1 MVNTKAGKAFICAD
15 KIEYAAGKFC
25 SKYRKVRKHLNM
37 RRKRTQIMRNSMDY
51 IYTSGEQKIV
61 IEVEQKSVRQSVA
74 EQYVRS
80 RKMQGLTQAELAKRA
95 GVPRSNITRFESGNY
110 NPSLEMMVRIAEA
123 LGMTLQVQ
131 LTAKE

>member
-1 MVNTKAGKAFICAD
+1 MG
-15 KIEYAAGKFC
+15 
-25 SKYRKVRKHLNM
+25 
-37 RRKRTQIMRNSMDY
+37 NSMDY

>member
-1 MVNTKAGKAFICAD
+1 
-15 KIEYAAGKFC
+15 
-25 SKYRKVRKHLNM
+25 M

>member
-1 MVNTKAGKAFICAD
+1 
-15 KIEYAAGKFC
+15 
-25 SKYRKVRKHLNM
+25 
-37 RRKRTQIMRNSMDY
+37 MRNSMDY

-61 IEVEQKSVRQSVA
+61 IEVEQKSVRQSVI

-80 RKMQGLTQAELAKRA
+80 RKMQEITQAELAKRA
-95 GVPRSNITRFESGNY
+95 GVPKSNITRFESGNY

-131 LTAKE
+131 LMAKE

>member
-1 MVNTKAGKAFICAD
+1 
-15 KIEYAAGKFC
+15 
-25 SKYRKVRKHLNM
+25 
-37 RRKRTQIMRNSMDY
+37 MRNSMDY

-95 GVPRSNITRFESGNY
+95 GVPRSNITRFESDNY